1 MTTNSDRPTPTAW
14 ARFRFSVVGSLLSS
28 PPAHG
33 ELKAAL
39 EALAGK
45 TWTHPAHGREVHFS
59 AVTIERWYYKAR
71 REKDDP
77 VGVLRR
83 ALRKDCGKVSL
94 PPRLAERLFA
104 QYEAHKHWTYQL
116 HYDNLGAAA
125 KADPSLGTPGSYSTV
140 RRYMQAHGMVRKPR
154 APKGTPGEIRAARRR
169 EEREVRSYE
178 AEYVGA
184 LWHLDFHHGSLPVL
198 TPRGQWEKP
207 LALGILD
214 DCSRLCCHLQWYL
227 SEAAEDLTHGLS
239 QGIQK
244 RGLFRSLMSDN
255 GGAMVADEV
264 TEGLLRLGI
273 VHERTLPYS
282 PYQNGKQEC
291 FWATLE
297 GRLMEM
303 LEGVTE
309 LSLDFLNQAT
319 QAWVEDGV
327 QPHAAPRDGLL
338 AGRAL
343 RRSAECAPAKP
354 VQRRPARR
362 LPEGGQEAA
371 APKRRDDLPRGR
383 ALRDPRPLPPLPQRP
398 GPLRLL
404 GPQPRGSGRP
414 PQRDSPGA
422 DLPSGPP
429 GQCRRPTPSLRA
441 ACGGRGRQAALV
453 SGPRRRFPRC

>member
-1 MTTNSDRPTPTAW
+1 
-14 ARFRFSVVGSLLSS
+14 
-28 PPAHG
+28 
-33 ELKAAL
+33 
-39 EALAGK
+39 
-45 TWTHPAHGREVHFS
+45 
-59 AVTIERWYYKAR
+59 
-71 REKDDP
+71 
-77 VGVLRR
+77 
-83 ALRKDCGKVSL
+83 
-94 PPRLAERLFA
+94 
-104 QYEAHKHWTYQL
+104 
-116 HYDNLGAAA
+116 
-125 KADPSLGTPGSYSTV
+125 
-140 RRYMQAHGMVRKPR
+140 MVRKPR

-291 FWATLE
+291 FWAMLE

-319 QAWVEDGV
+319 QAWVEMEYNRTPRRETGCSPVERFAEAPSVLRPSPSSAALRDAFRKEVKRRQRQSDGTISLEGV
-327 QPHAAPRDGLL
+327 RFEIPGRFRHFRDVRVRYASWDLSHVDLVDHRNGTL
-338 AGRAL
+338 L
-343 RRSAECAPAKP
+343 RRSTLWTAGPMPTANAFSSSRL
-354 VQRRPARR
+354 RRPRAASRAQSAAR
-362 LPEGGQEAA
+362 GGDSPAVEAA
-371 APKRRDDLPRGR
+371 SGGILRHGPAAGLP
-383 ALRDPRPLPPLPQRP
+383 AQEPPPRPR
-398 GPLRLL
+398 
-404 GPQPRGSGRP
+404 
-414 PQRDSPGA
+414 
-422 DLPSGPP
+422 
-429 GQCRRPTPSLRA
+429 
-441 ACGGRGRQAALV
+441 
-453 SGPRRRFPRC
+453 PRRNSMNAKKLLPFGH